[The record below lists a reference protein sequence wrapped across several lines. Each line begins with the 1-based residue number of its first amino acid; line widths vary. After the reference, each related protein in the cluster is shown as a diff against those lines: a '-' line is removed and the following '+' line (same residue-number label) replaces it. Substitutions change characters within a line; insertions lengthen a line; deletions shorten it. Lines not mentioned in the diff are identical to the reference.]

1 LYLYENLYRSKRG
14 WRGAFPKLL
23 TCKRSEEMKKF
34 LAAAVAFGMV
44 AGVAATA
51 SALELKVKGKY
62 VADGLYINS
71 GNGAAGGWGVAPWD
85 LEASVRAASNL
96 GLDALEPKSDTWYQ
110 HTFRFD
116 PTLII
121 NDKVQ
126 IKSDIRL
133 VDSNS
138 VWGNQ
143 KIAYLDGAGN
153 VTRTKAGD
161 LNRFN
166 GDGLRVNKLW
176 MTYDSPVGKFEI
188 GRRPA
193 GAWMNGFVNSGTA
206 ADRIMLWAPK
216 MDNFKGYAFLQK
228 SAERDAYS
236 TFGSDDD
243 NDYYEVAG
251 AYVAEGMNF
260 WLGLGTQ
267 QDNGNANIDMWR
279 IKGYGDFVINDG
291 NKLYGEFDWKTGDRG
306 ANSSVDID
314 SAAWIFGWMGNFGN
328 VSPSVHV
335 AYISGQDDSGDATAY
350 SVSKGMGADF
360 EPLYILTGQATNVLN
375 GDRGASMVGT
385 AVRTSGA
392 LAVVALADYKVS
404 EDLTLHGGL
413 GWGKADE
420 TDWIGPGV
428 DDDYGWELDLG
439 LSYKVYQNLTYDIHF
454 GYWGVGDFAQLGM
467 SDLATEDIVLLSH
480 HLSMKF

>member
-1 LYLYENLYRSKRG
+1 MYLYENLYRSKREWHG
-14 WRGAFPKLL
+14 VFPKLL
-23 TCKRSEEMKKF
+23 ICKRSEEMKKF

-62 VADGLYINS
+62 VADGYYINS
-71 GNGAAGGWGVAPWD
+71 GSGVYGVLPWD
-85 LEASVRAASNL
+85 LESSVRGAVGL

-126 IKSDIRL
+126 VKSDIRL

-138 VWGNQ
+138 VWGKQ
-143 KIAYLDGAGN
+143 D
-153 VTRTKAGD
+153 D
-161 LNRFN
+161 LQRFN
-166 GDGLRVNKLW
+166 GDGVRVNKLW
-176 MTYDSPVGKFEI
+176 LTYDSPVGKLEV

-228 SAERDAYS
+228 SEERDAY
-236 TFGSDDD
+236 TAFGSDDD

-267 QDNGNANIDMWR
+267 QDNGEPNVDMWR
-279 IKGYGDFVINDG
+279 IKGYGDFAINDQ
-291 NKLYGEFDWKTGDRG
+291 NKLYGEFDWKSGDRG
-306 ANSSVDID
+306 PDSSIDID

-328 VSPSVHV
+328 VSPSLHV
-335 AYISGQDDSGDATAY
+335 AYISGQDSDGDTDAY
-350 SVSKGMGADF
+350 SASKGMGADF
-360 EPLYILTGQATNVLN
+360 EPLYILTGQTTNILN
-375 GDRGASMVGT
+375 GDRGPSLVGT

-404 EDLTLHGGL
+404 EDLTLHGGI

-428 DDDYGWELDLG
+428 DDDYGWEFDLG
-439 LSYKVYQNLTYDIHF
+439 MAYKVYQNLTYSIHL
-454 GYWGVGDFAQLGM
+454 GYWAVGDFAELGA
-467 SDLATEDIVLLSH
+467 SGLATEDIFLASH
-480 HLSMKF
+480 HLSMNF